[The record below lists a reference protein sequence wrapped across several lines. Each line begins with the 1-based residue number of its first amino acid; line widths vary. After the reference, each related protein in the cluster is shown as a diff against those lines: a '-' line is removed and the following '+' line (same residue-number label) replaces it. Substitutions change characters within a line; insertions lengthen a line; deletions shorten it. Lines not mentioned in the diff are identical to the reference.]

1 MRTTATTTLLLFVT
15 LVSFHSCYYD
25 NEAYLYS
32 TPVSCTDTTSTYTA
46 RLAPILNNNCVS
58 CHGAGEFP
66 DLSSFQD
73 VNTLKEE
80 IVCRVVEGNS
90 CSSGAQMPPSAG
102 LNTCDVQ
109 AFTLWQQNGYQE

>member
-1 MRTTATTTLLLFVT
+1 MVG
-15 LVSFHSCYYD
+15 FHSCYYD
-25 NEAYLYS
+25 NEAYLYGS
-32 TPVSCTDTTSTYTA
+32 DVNCTDTTSTYTS

-66 DLSSFQD
+66 NLSSFQD

-90 CSSGAQMPPSAG
+90 CSSGAIMPPSAG
-102 LNTCDVQ
+102 MSTCDIQ
-109 AFTLWQQNGYQE
+109 AFTLWQQNGYKE